1 MKGTY
6 YFSHLSAWEQHQFKY
21 NLENN
26 NIINNRT
33 LVEYLNCEY
42 YDFNEFIGCSFNW
55 CESQE
60 GTSYWYE
67 ISIRKVTKDFK
78 PPRYIKKVELC

>member
-6 YFSHLSAWEQHQFKY
+6 YFSLLSSLEQNQFRY

-26 NIINNRT
+26 DIINRT
-33 LVEYLNCEY
+33 LAEYLNCEY

-55 CESQE
+55 CESRE
-60 GTSYWYE
+60 GISYWVG
-67 ISIRKVTKDFK
+67 ISNRKVNAGLIPKK
-78 PPRYIKKVELC
+78 YIKKVELC